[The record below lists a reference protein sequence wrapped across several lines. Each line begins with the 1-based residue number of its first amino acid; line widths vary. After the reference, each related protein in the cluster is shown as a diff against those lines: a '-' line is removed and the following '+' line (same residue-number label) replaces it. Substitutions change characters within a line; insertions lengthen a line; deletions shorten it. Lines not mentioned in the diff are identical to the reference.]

1 MENFPD
7 WETIGKV
14 AVIIIVGRFILNLT
28 FGKRLG
34 IKDE

>member
-1 MENFPD
+1 MQNFPD

-14 AVIIIVGRFILNLT
+14 AVIIIVGRIIINLT
-28 FGKRLG
+28 LGKRLG